1 MRSQVSNEQTANRP
15 SLLMRVW
22 KNWATRS
29 LAIGAGA
36 TVLDLVVGTTMLVA
50 LHLPTRAA
58 AMTGTVLGAA
68 FTFVANRRFAFSD
81 SGTQLTLS
89 RSLLRFAA
97 ATLFASVVH
106 GQLVVWLRDTFG
118 VPYVPSKIVSDVL
131 VFTLGQL
138 VLLRY
143 VVFPRPKTPAV
154 TMAQPARLSA
164 PRPRPARPVVVQ
176 PSASEPLSAHS
187 HALR

>member
-1 MRSQVSNEQTANRP
+1 
-15 SLLMRVW
+15 
-22 KNWATRS
+22 
-29 LAIGAGA
+29 
-36 TVLDLVVGTTMLVA
+36 MLVA

-58 AMTGTVLGAA
+58 AMTGTVLGAV
-68 FTFVANRRFAFSD
+68 FTFVANQRFAFKD
-81 SGTQLTLS
+81 SGSHLTLS
-89 RSLLRFAA
+89 RSMVRFAA

-118 VPYVPSKIVSDVL
+118 VPFVPSKIVSDVL

-143 VVFPRPKTPAV
+143 VVFPKAKTPVV
-154 TMAQPARLSA
+154 TVAAPPAPALSA
-164 PRPRPARPVVVQ
+164 PRPRPTRPVVQ
-176 PSASEPLSAHS
+176 PSAEPLSAHS